1 MKQSASIDILRPP
14 HEVYNLV
21 SNPRLV
27 SVWNPVVLDAT
38 TLTSGPWVP
47 GSQTIWILNFGG
59 EKLEMIETA
68 IECNKPVRIASTYEF
83 TRFIPPTPA
92 EISEKGM
99 PRINY
104 EYELSE
110 KFRAMFGK
118 YRPSGLTVIELFP
131 KDDNATFLR
140 ITDELQIGGI
150 AGFTRRMAILFRRQP
165 LKKLIKSM
173 KATIESEQPGG
184 GTE

>member
-1 MKQSASIDILRPP
+1 MKQSAAIDILRPP
-14 HEVYNLV
+14 PEVYDLV
-21 SNPRLV
+21 SNPRQA
-27 SVWNPVVLDAT
+27 SVWNPAILGVET
-38 TLTSGPWVP
+38 ITSGPWAP

-59 EKLEMIETA
+59 DKLEMIETA
-68 IECNKPVRIASTYEF
+68 IECSRPERIASTYEF
-83 TRFIPPTPA
+83 IRFLPPTPA

-104 EYELSE
+104 EYELGE
-110 KFRAMFGK
+110 KFHTMFGK

-131 KDDNATFLR
+131 RDDNATFLR

-150 AGFTRRMAILFRRQP
+150 AGFTHRMAILFRRQP

-173 KATIESEQPGG
+173 KITIESEQPE